1 MSKLKLNLKIVT
13 NIVLI
18 NCDRPR
24 IPQVYRLFGTINK
37 LIDKDEISI
46 PIIHFVNL
54 NHPQLNNLNI
64 LNLLILFCS
73 IFTYFFSNTFCKF
86 LPPITI
92 K

>member
-24 IPQVYRLFGTINK
+24 IPPVYRLFGTINK

-73 IFTYFFSNTFCKF
+73 TFTLFFSNTFCKF